1 MNKVKKDKNSKENN
15 KYSTTEKK
23 FLIKKDK
30 RLNKKISIKEKVR
43 FSIKA
48 KITLSYI
55 FAFAILST
63 LSTTAI
69 YFVLKKI
76 KIDLSPNAH
85 LTVIVLITIFQLL
98 QGIILIFVSLRI
110 SKKAMAQVD
119 IMREEVEEISIN
131 NLNKRLDVSGSKNE
145 LRDLAKTFNL
155 MLENIQ
161 KSVEVQ
167 NQFVSDASHELRT
180 PIAVIQGYANLISR
194 WGKNDKEVLEE
205 SIDAIK
211 EESESMKK
219 LIESLLFLSRS
230 DKNTQVI
237 EKEDFELHKLI
248 DEIVKESTMIDDKH
262 TIVSK
267 NNEIITING
276 DKSLIKEAIRIFVDN
291 SIKYTPENGNIEI
304 NTFLKT
310 KGVYIVI
317 EDDGIGISKGDLPKM
332 FNRFY
337 RCDKSRNK
345 NSGGTGLGLSI
356 AKYIIENHNGK
367 IKVYSKLNEGTII
380 SAELNF

>member
-1 MNKVKKDKNSKENN
+1 MNKTKKN
-15 KYSTTEKK
+15 KH
-23 FLIKKDK
+23 
-30 RLNKKISIKEKVR
+30 SIKERVR

-48 KITLSYI
+48 KITLNYVI
-55 FAFAILST
+55 AFIITSA

-69 YFVLKKI
+69 YFLFKKI
-76 KIDLSPNAH
+76 KVDLTPDAH
-85 LTVIVLITIFQLL
+85 LTVIVVIAIFQVL
-98 QGIILIFVSLRI
+98 QCMILIFISMRI

-119 IMREEVEEISIN
+119 IMRKEVEEISVN
-131 NLNKRLDVSGSKNE
+131 NLNKRLDISGSKNE
-145 LRDLAKTFNL
+145 LKDLAKTFNL
-155 MLENIQ
+155 MLENIE

-219 LIESLLFLSRS
+219 LIESLLFLSRG

-237 EKEDFELHKLI
+237 EKEDFELDKLI
-248 DEIVKESTMIDDKH
+248 DEIVKESTMIDDTH
-262 TIVSK
+262 TIISK
-267 NNEIITING
+267 NNEKITING

-291 SIKYTPENGNIEI
+291 SIKYTPENGNIKI
-304 NTFLKT
+304 NTFLKNN
-310 KGVYIVI
+310 GVYIVV
-317 EDDGIGISKGDLPKM
+317 EDDGIGISKDDLPKM

-356 AKYIIENHNGK
+356 AKYIIEKHNGK

-380 SAELNF
+380 SCELNF

>member
-1 MNKVKKDKNSKENN
+1 MNK
-15 KYSTTEKK
+15 
-23 FLIKKDK
+23 IKKYI
-30 RLNKKISIKEKVR
+30 NSIEEKVR

-48 KITLSYI
+48 KITLNYV
-55 FAFAILST
+55 FALIITSA

-69 YFVLKKI
+69 YFLLKEI
-76 KIDLSPNAH
+76 KVDLTPNAH
-85 LTVIVLITIFQLL
+85 LTVIVVISMFQVL
-98 QGIILIFVSLRI
+98 QCMILIFVSMRI

-119 IMREEVEEISIN
+119 IMRKEVEEISVN
-131 NLNKRLDVSGSKNE
+131 NLNKRLDISGSKNE
-145 LRDLAKTFNL
+145 LKDLAKTFNL
-155 MLENIQ
+155 MLENIE

-219 LIESLLFLSRS
+219 LIESLLFLSRG

-237 EKEDFELHKLI
+237 EKEDFELDKLI
-248 DEIVKESTMIDDKH
+248 DEIVKESTMIDDTH
-262 TIVSK
+262 TIISK
-267 NNEIITING
+267 NNEKITING

-291 SIKYTPENGNIEI
+291 SIKYTPENGNIKI
-304 NTFLKT
+304 NTFLKNN
-310 KGVYIVI
+310 GVYIVV
-317 EDDGIGISKGDLPKM
+317 EDDGIGISKDDLPKM

-356 AKYIIENHNGK
+356 AKYIIEKHNGK

-380 SAELNF
+380 SCELTF